1 MTDWPFDRDNPIQ
14 SDVSVFWQYLKDL
27 QLLQH
32 DLLTLTVFSGQM
44 DGLQHEAGV

>member
-1 MTDWPFDRDNPIQ
+1 MGINSADPIHTN
-14 SDVSVFWQYLKDL
+14 VFVFLQYLKDL
-27 QLLQH
+27 QLLQC